1 VRFFLKH
8 DFVAAECNAIEIIT
22 ILIYTL
28 IRNCTGVD
36 MYVCLCN
43 GVSDKKIRQAVRQFS
58 PQSFQQLRKFVPV
71 GTQCG
76 KCIRAAREIMQDELT
91 QLPEFK
97 EIA

>member
-1 VRFFLKH
+1 VKH
-8 DFVAAECNAIEIIT
+8 DFAAVESNAIEIIT

-28 IRNCTGVD
+28 IGNCTGVD

-97 EIA
+97 ETA